1 MGHSLHSAHA
11 VRFDHR
17 VCESRDPDKRSRNF
31 LGDVRMSNIHSYEA
45 LEADYGTDNFRRS
58 EPIKAGRQQAPSHG
72 RRRGKSP
79 TSVNG
84 IHRRRRRKISW

>member
-1 MGHSLHSAHA
+1 M
-11 VRFDHR
+11 
-17 VCESRDPDKRSRNF
+17 
-31 LGDVRMSNIHSYEA
+31 RMSNMHSYEA

-58 EPIKAGRQQAPSHG
+58 EPIKAGKQTAPNRSN
-72 RRRGKSP
+72 RRKAP

>member
-1 MGHSLHSAHA
+1 
-11 VRFDHR
+11 
-17 VCESRDPDKRSRNF
+17 
-31 LGDVRMSNIHSYEA
+31 MSNFHSYEA
-45 LEADYGTDNFRRS
+45 LEADYSTDNFRRS

-72 RRRGKSP
+72 RRRGKAP